1 MLLYWFN
8 IFEIIL
14 DIILNEN
21 YCLRNFDY
29 FKITIKFNLQNK
41 KFTNIYKYV

>member
-1 MLLYWFN
+1 MFLYCFN

-21 YCLRNFDY
+21 YCLRNLDY

-41 KFTNIYKYV
+41 KFINIYKYV